1 MKISFTIYCSDL
13 EASFRFYQKVFNLK
27 NQTFE
32 NKSKAFLVPVDN
44 HIELKISI
52 LEKPLNKTNI
62 EINEAD
68 VSELYDTLIKNE
80 VSKTNESDPMKIPP
94 GTFSG
99 PWDFP
104 GGNAIFLI
112 DPDNHFIVFTE
123 W

>member
-1 MKISFTIYCSDL
+1 MKISFTLHCSDL
-13 EASFRFYQKVFNLK
+13 EASFHFYQKVFNLK
-27 NQTFE
+27 DETFT
-32 NKSKAFLVPVDN
+32 NKSKTFFVPIDD
-44 HIELKISI
+44 HIQLKTSI
-52 LEKPLNKTNI
+52 LEKPLNKTDI
-62 EINEAD
+62 EINEAN
-68 VSELYDTLIKNE
+68 VTELYETLIKNQL
-80 VSKTNESDPMKIPP
+80 SKTDESDPMKMSP

>member
-1 MKISFTIYCSDL
+1 MKISFTLYCSDL
-13 EASFRFYQKVFNLK
+13 ETSFHFYQKIFNLK
-27 NQTFE
+27 NETFT
-32 NKSKAFLVPVDN
+32 NKFKTFFVPVDD
-44 HIELKISI
+44 HIELIIST
-52 LEKPLNKTNI
+52 LEKPLNKMSI

-68 VSELYDTLIKNE
+68 VAELHETLIKNQL
-80 VSKTNESDPMKIPP
+80 SKTDESDPMKMLP

>member
-1 MKISFTIYCSDL
+1 MKISFTLYCSDL
-13 EASFRFYQKVFNLK
+13 EALFHFYQKVFNLK
-27 NQTFE
+27 NQAFT
-32 NKSKAFLVPVDN
+32 NKSKTFFVPIDDY
-44 HIELKISI
+44 IELQISI
-52 LEKPLNKTNI
+52 LEKPLNKTDI

-68 VSELYDTLIKNE
+68 VAKLYDTLITNKL
-80 VSKTNESDPMKIPP
+80 SKSNESDPMKMSS

-104 GGNAIFLI
+104 GGNAVFLI

>member
-1 MKISFTIYCSDL
+1 MKISFTLHCSDL
-13 EASFRFYQKVFNLK
+13 EASFHFYQKVFNLK
-27 NQTFE
+27 DETFTNQSKTF
-32 NKSKAFLVPVDN
+32 FIPIDD
-44 HIELKISI
+44 HIQLQIRI
-52 LEKPLNKTNI
+52 LEKPLNKTDI
-62 EINEAD
+62 EINEAN
-68 VSELYDTLIKNE
+68 VTELYETLIKNQL
-80 VSKTNESDPMKIPP
+80 SKTDESDPMKMSP